1 MTESSTETPSAET
14 PPTETPTAETPAAPS
29 EEPVELTRVTPV
41 FKLVFLTVLG
51 LTVLSFATNVILVIA
66 LKEPNEQAKGLID
79 TCSTITKAGFGAIVG
94 LIGGKAV

>member
-1 MTESSTETPSAET
+1 MSESTTDVA
-14 PPTETPTAETPAAPS
+14 AAPAQ
-29 EEPVELTRVTPV
+29 EGVELTRVTPA

-51 LTVLSFATNVILVIA
+51 LTVIAFATNVILVIA
-66 LKEPNEQAKGLID
+66 LKEPNEQAKTLID

>member
-1 MTESSTETPSAET
+1 MSSPQAGADTEA
-14 PPTETPTAETPAAPS
+14 TAHITHTATLTPA
-29 EEPVELTRVTPV
+29 

-51 LTVLSFATNVILVIA
+51 LTTTALILNVFLVVLLN
-66 LKEPNEQAKGLID
+66 EPNDQAKNLID

>member
-1 MTESSTETPSAET
+1 MTESTTDVT
-14 PPTETPTAETPAAPS
+14 AAPAQ
-29 EEPVELTRVTPV
+29 EGVELTRVTPA

-51 LTVLSFATNVILVIA
+51 LTVIAFATNVILVIA
-66 LKEPNEQAKGLID
+66 LKDPNEQAKTLID